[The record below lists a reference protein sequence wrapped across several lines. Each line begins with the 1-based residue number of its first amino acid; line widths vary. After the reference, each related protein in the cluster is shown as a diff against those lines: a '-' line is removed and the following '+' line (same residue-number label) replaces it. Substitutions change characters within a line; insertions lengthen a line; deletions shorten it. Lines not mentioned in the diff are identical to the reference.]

1 MSTIDRLNGVTSADI
16 ASVDG
21 KSASAIAR
29 INGQALLTSSLLLDQ
44 YGTNALVA
52 YSLRKLSSSYS
63 GSAIRVRRTNDNAE
77 LDIGFDSNGELD
89 SSAIIS
95 FVGTGNNGHIAVWY
109 DQSGNGHNG
118 TGTTANRQPL
128 IAESSGPLFPPQ
140 IITSNGK
147 PSATNISGLTYFLR
161 ITTIPLTSQ
170 PFTFFEVYRDITVS
184 GGGITTFDKTLFEGI
199 SNSSKPSNRVKSIHQ
214 NIPKQ
219 PKFQTFDTSGSAQM
233 TTSTGTPNDTNL
245 HVYTKM
251 IDGAS
256 TVFRTDQNALAI
268 TGTPLSGA
276 AFGGTAPFTQ
286 ETVELSQKVYLSEFI
301 IYSADKTSEFTGI
314 EDNMQTYYSTP

>member
-1 MSTIDRLNGVTSADI
+1 MSTINRLNGITSASI
-16 ASVDG
+16 SSVDG

-63 GSAIRVRRTNDNAE
+63 GNAIRVRRTNDNAE

-109 DQSGNGHNG
+109 DQSGNGHDG
-118 TGTTANRQPL
+118 TGTTASRQPL

-147 PSATNISGLTYFLR
+147 PSATNISGQTYFLT

-170 PFTFFEVYRDITVS
+170 PFTFFEVYRDITVP
-184 GGGITTFDKTLFEGI
+184 GGGITTFDKMLFEGI
-199 SNSSKPSNRVKSIHQ
+199 SDSGKPSNRVQSIHQ
-214 NIPKQ
+214 NMPKQ
-219 PKFQTFDTSGSAQM
+219 PKFQTFDSSGSQM
-233 TTSTGTPNDTNL
+233 TTSTGTPNDTDL

-251 IDGAS
+251 INGAS

-268 TGTPLSGA
+268 TGTPLSAA

-286 ETVELSQKVYLSEFI
+286 ETLQIFQKVYLSEFI